1 MSSNVVVFG
10 WNRSI
15 PGREMT
21 SAQHFQEFQE
31 FLGAQQ
37 RAGTIESFQAVI
49 LEIHGGNLNGFFLVQ
64 GEAAKLQQL
73 TSSADWRRHQMRASL
88 HLEGATSIRGY
99 TGAAVAERMQEWIK
113 LLPRQ

>member
-1 MSSNVVVFG
+1 MSSNVVMFG

-37 RAGTIESFQAVI
+37 RAGSIESFEAVI
-49 LEIHGGNLNGFFLVQ
+49 LEVHGGSLNGFFLIH
-64 GEAAKLQQL
+64 GEPAKLQQL
-73 TSSADWRRHQMRASL
+73 TSGAEWRRHQMRAML
-88 HLEGATSIRGY
+88 HLEGSTSIRGY
-99 TGAAVAERMQEWIK
+99 TGAAVAERMQEWAALI
-113 LLPRQ
+113 PRQ